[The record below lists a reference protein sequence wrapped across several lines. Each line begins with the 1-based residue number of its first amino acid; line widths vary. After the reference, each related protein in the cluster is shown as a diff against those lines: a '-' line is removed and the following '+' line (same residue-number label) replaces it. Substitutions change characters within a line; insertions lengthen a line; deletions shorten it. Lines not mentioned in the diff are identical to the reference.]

1 MADKVDLRAEQA
13 FMQCVGENLI
23 EQQLMLNWC
32 QCCQLPLSKPT
43 YLCRLPTPFNS
54 VSPRPPF
61 IFIQLLPCWGASSR
75 PVGVER
81 PICEFILLCR
91 RAVNTHFCG
100 CQLGEGGQPCGTQ
113 RRISSVPSSGNRA
126 GFKEKPF
133 FCSLFSPP
141 REQHYCF

>member
-1 MADKVDLRAEQA
+1 MADKVDLRVQSKHLRN
-13 FMQCVGENLI
+13 VLVRTWLNN
-23 EQQLMLNWC
+23 NWC
-32 QCCQLPLSKPT
+32 WTGANVASCHFLNPPICVAFLLPST
-43 YLCRLPTPFNS
+43 
-54 VSPRPPF
+54 PRPPF